1 LGEEECAPI
10 IKEETMDR
18 RRFLKVVGAAAG
30 ALAAPRAAAAY
41 KFKLST
47 EGSDTHQ
54 TTIWARA
61 FADAVVRTSN
71 GQVGVDVFTNGQ
83 LGKNKELL
91 ESIAMGGGTVEIV
104 ATGTQDLVGWV
115 PETQVFD
122 LPFLFRDETHYRK
135 FWSSD
140 TAGAIWRRMEG
151 KGFKYLGSTLI
162 GTAHLTNNKR
172 PINTPAD
179 MVGLKFRVQA
189 SKVNVETFKALG
201 ATPVPLAFSEV
212 YMALQQ
218 GAVDGQDNPTTT
230 IRTMNFWEVQ
240 KYLSLTGH
248 MLRGGF
254 WSMNKKVFDKL
265 PADLQKAVLEAG
277 KEAEDA
283 EWKFV
288 QDDQAK
294 SLSFLK
300 EKGIAINTPPSME
313 PFREKV
319 KGVAVLVGGGLP
331 ELAERAQALR

>member
-1 LGEEECAPI
+1 MVLA
-10 IKEETMDR
+10 
-18 RRFLKVVGAAAG
+18 VVLAVAAA
-30 ALAAPRAAAAY
+30 LPAAAQAAY
-41 KFKLST
+41 TFKLST

-54 TTIWARA
+54 TTVWARA
-61 FADAVVRTSN
+61 FADSLAKRSN
-71 GQVGVDVFTNGQ
+71 GQITVDVFTNGQ

-91 ESIAMGGGTVEIV
+91 EAIGMGGGTVEIV
-104 ATGTQDLVGWV
+104 ATGTQDLVGWA

-122 LPFLFRDETHYRK
+122 LPFLFRDEAHYRK

-140 TAGAIWRRMEG
+140 VAQGIWRKIEG

-162 GTAHLTNNKR
+162 GTAHLTNNRR

-179 MVGLKFRVQA
+179 MAGLKFRVQA

-201 ATPVPLAFSEV
+201 ATAVPLAFSEV

-218 GAVDGQDNPTTT
+218 GTVDGQDNPTTT

-240 KYLSLTGH
+240 KHVSLTGH

-254 WSMNKKVFDKL
+254 WTMDKKVFDKL
-265 PADLQKAVLEAG
+265 PPDLQQAVLDAG
-277 KEAEDA
+277 KDAEDH

-294 SLSFLK
+294 SLQFLK
-300 EKGIAINTPPSME
+300 EKGLQINTPPSME

-319 KGVAVLVGGGLP
+319 KAVAALVGGSLP
-331 ELAERAQALR
+331 ELAEKARAIR

>member
-1 LGEEECAPI
+1 
-10 IKEETMDR
+10 M
-18 RRFLKVVGAAAG
+18 VAG
-30 ALAAPRAAAAY
+30 VLITVLALPCLAQAAY
-41 KFKLST
+41 SFKLST

-54 TTIWARA
+54 TTVWARA
-61 FADAVVRTSN
+61 FADSVARKSN
-71 GQVGVDVFTNGQ
+71 GQIKVDVFTNGQ

-91 ESIAMGGGTVEIV
+91 EAIGMGGGTVEIV
-104 ATGTQDLVGWV
+104 ATGTQDLVGWA

-122 LPFLFRDETHYRK
+122 LPFLFRDEAHYRK

-140 TAGAIWRRMEG
+140 LAQGIWRKIEG

-162 GTAHLTNNKR
+162 GTAHMTNNRR
-172 PINTPAD
+172 PINSPAD

-201 ATPVPLAFSEV
+201 ATAVPLAFSEV

-218 GAVDGQDNPTTT
+218 GTVDGQDNPTTT

-240 KYLSLTGH
+240 KYVSLTGH

-254 WSMNKKVFDKL
+254 WTMDKKVFDKL
-265 PADLQKAVLEAG
+265 SPDLQRVVLDAG
-277 KEAEDA
+277 KDAEDH

-294 SLSFLK
+294 SLQFLK
-300 EKGIAINTPPSME
+300 EKGLNLNTPPSME
-313 PFREKV
+313 AFREKV
-319 KGVAVLVGGGLP
+319 KGVAALVGGSLP
-331 ELAERAQALR
+331 ELAEKARAIR

>member
-1 LGEEECAPI
+1 
-10 IKEETMDR
+10 MR
-18 RRFLKVVGAAAG
+18 RREFLKLVGVTAGTVVLPRLG
-30 ALAAPRAAAAY
+30 RAAV

-54 TTIWARA
+54 TTIWAKA
-61 FADAVVRTSN
+61 FAEAVSKRTN
-71 GQVGVDVFTNGQ
+71 GQVAVDVFTNGQ

-91 ESIAMGGGTVEIV
+91 EAISMGSGTVEIV

-122 LPFLFRDETHYRK
+122 LPFVFRDEAHYRK
-135 FWSSD
+135 FWDSD
-140 TAGAIWRRMEG
+140 TAKAIWKKIEG
-151 KGFKYLGSTLI
+151 KGFTYLGSTLI
-162 GTAHLTNNKR
+162 GTAHMTNSKR
-172 PINTPAD
+172 PINSPAD

-201 ATPVPLAFSEV
+201 ATAVPLAFSEV

-218 GAVDGQDNPTTT
+218 GAVDGEDNPTTT

-254 WSMNKKVFDKL
+254 WSMDKRVFDKL
-265 PADLQKAVLEAG
+265 SPDLQKAVLQAG
-277 KEAEDA
+277 KEAEDY

-288 QDDQAK
+288 QDDQTK
-294 SLSFLK
+294 SLAFLK
-300 EKGIAINTPPSME
+300 EKGVQVNTPPSME

-319 KGVAVLVGGGLP
+319 KGVAALVGGNLP
-331 ELAERAQALR
+331 ELAEKARALK

>member
-1 LGEEECAPI
+1 MAIGV
-10 IKEETMDR
+10 R
-18 RRFLKVVGAAAG
+18 RAVKRTGLFGAVSLVAWILAVT
-30 ALAAPRAAAAY
+30 LAAPGGAESAY

-54 TTIWARA
+54 TTIWAKA
-61 FADAVVRTSN
+61 FADAVAKRTN
-71 GQVGVDVFTNGQ
+71 GQVTVDVFTNGQ

-91 ESIAMGGGTVEIV
+91 EAISMGGGTVEIV

-122 LPFLFRDETHYRK
+122 LPFLFRDEGHYRR
-135 FWSSD
+135 FWDSD
-140 TAGAIWRRMEG
+140 IAKGMWQKMET

-162 GTAHLTNNKR
+162 GTAHMTNSKR
-172 PINTPAD
+172 PINSPAD

-201 ATPVPLAFSEV
+201 ATAVPLAFSEV
-212 YMALQQ
+212 FMALQQ
-218 GAVDGQDNPTTT
+218 GTVDGEDNPTTT

-240 KYLSLTGH
+240 KYVSLTSH

-254 WSMNKKVFDKL
+254 WSMDKKVFDQL
-265 PADLQKAVLEAG
+265 SPDLQQALLAAG
-277 KEAEDA
+277 KDAEDY

-294 SLSFLK
+294 SLTFLK
-300 EKGIAINTPPSME
+300 EKGLIINTPPSME
-313 PFREKV
+313 PFQAKV
-319 KGVAVLVGGGLP
+319 KDIPAMVGGSLP
-331 ELAERAQALR
+331 ELAEKARALK

>member
-1 LGEEECAPI
+1 
-10 IKEETMDR
+10 MQR
-18 RRFLKVVGAAAG
+18 RRFLKAVGVAAG
-30 ALAAPRAAAAY
+30 TLALPRRARAAY
-41 KFKLST
+41 TLKLST

-61 FADAVVRTSN
+61 FADAVAKKSG
-71 GQVGVDVFTNGQ
+71 GQIGVDVFTNGQ

-91 ESIAMGGGTVEIV
+91 EAISMGGGTVEIV

-122 LPFLFRDETHYRK
+122 LPFLFRDEAHYRK
-135 FWSSD
+135 FWGSAIAD
-140 TAGAIWRRMEG
+140 AIWKKMEG

-172 PINTPAD
+172 PVTSPAD

-212 YMALQQ
+212 FMALQQ
-218 GAVDGQDNPTTT
+218 GTVDGQDNPTTT

-254 WSMNKKVFDKL
+254 WSMDKKAFDKL
-265 PADLQKAVLEAG
+265 PADLQKAVLDAG
-277 KEAEDA
+277 KDAEDY
-283 EWKFV
+283 EWNFV

-294 SLSFLK
+294 SLTFLK
-300 EKGIAINTPPSME
+300 EKGLAINTPPNME

-319 KGVAVLVGGGLP
+319 QGVAALVGGSLP
-331 ELAERAQALR
+331 ELAERAKALK

>member
-1 LGEEECAPI
+1 MQLRGVLG
-10 IKEETMDR
+10 
-18 RRFLKVVGAAAG
+18 VVGLLVAVVMLPGPAG
-30 ALAAPRAAAAY
+30 AAY
-41 KFKLST
+41 NFKLST

-54 TTIWARA
+54 TTVWARA
-61 FADAVVRTSN
+61 FADSVAKKSN
-71 GQVGVDVFTNGQ
+71 GQITVEVFTNGQ

-91 ESIAMGGGTVEIV
+91 EAIGMGGGTVEIV
-104 ATGTQDLVGWV
+104 ATGTQDLVGWA

-122 LPFLFRDETHYRK
+122 LPFLFRDEAHYRK
-135 FWSSD
+135 FWGSD
-140 TAGAIWRRMEG
+140 VAQGIWRKIEG

-162 GTAHLTNNKR
+162 GTAHMTNNRR

-179 MVGLKFRVQA
+179 LLGLKFRVQA

-201 ATPVPLAFSEV
+201 ATAVPLAFSEV

-218 GAVDGQDNPTTT
+218 GTVDGQDNPTTT

-240 KYLSLTGH
+240 KYVSLTGH

-254 WSMNKKVFDKL
+254 WTMDKKVFDRL
-265 PADLQKAVLEAG
+265 SPELQKAVLDAG
-277 KEAEDA
+277 KDAEDH

-294 SLSFLK
+294 SLQFLK
-300 EKGIAINTPPSME
+300 EKGLNLNTPPSMA

-319 KGVAVLVGGGLP
+319 KGVAALVGGSLP
-331 ELAERAQALR
+331 ELAERARAIR

>member
-1 LGEEECAPI
+1 
-10 IKEETMDR
+10 MNR
-18 RRFLKVVGAAAG
+18 RDVLKAVGVTAAM
-30 ALAAPRAAAAY
+30 LSLPRAAKAAY

-54 TTIWARA
+54 TTIWAKA
-61 FADAVVRTSN
+61 FADAVAKRSN
-71 GQVGVDVFTNGQ
+71 GQITVDVFTNAQ

-91 ESIAMGGGTVEIV
+91 EAISMGSGTVEIV

-122 LPFLFRDETHYRK
+122 LPFVFRDEGHYRR
-135 FWSSD
+135 FWNSD
-140 TAGAIWRRMEG
+140 IAGAMWKKMEG
-151 KGFKYLGSTLI
+151 KGFKYLSSTLI
-162 GTAHLTNNKR
+162 GTAHMTNSKR
-172 PINTPAD
+172 PINSPTD
-179 MVGLKFRVQA
+179 MNGLKFRVQA

-212 YMALQQ
+212 FMALQQ

-230 IRTMNFWEVQ
+230 IRTMSFWEVQ

-254 WSMNKKVFDKL
+254 WSMDKKVFDKL
-265 PADLQKAVLEAG
+265 PADMQKAIMDAA
-277 KEAEDA
+277 KDAEDY

-294 SLSFLK
+294 SLAFLK
-300 EKGIAINTPPSME
+300 EKGLAINTPPSME
-313 PFREKV
+313 PFQAKV
-319 KGVAVLVGGGLP
+319 KGVAELVGGDLP
-331 ELAERAQALR
+331 SLAEKARALK

>member
-1 LGEEECAPI
+1 
-10 IKEETMDR
+10 MDR
-18 RRFLKVVGAAAG
+18 RHFLKVVGAAAG
-30 ALAAPRAAAAY
+30 GMALPRAARAAY
-41 KFKLST
+41 TFKLST

-54 TTIWARA
+54 TTVWARA
-61 FADAVVRTSN
+61 FADAVGKKSN
-71 GQVGVDVFTNGQ
+71 GQVAVDVFTNGQ

-91 ESIAMGGGTVEIV
+91 EAISMGGGTVEVV

-122 LPFLFRDETHYRK
+122 LPFLFRDEGHYRR
-135 FWSSD
+135 FWGSD
-140 TAGAIWRRMEG
+140 IAGDIWRKMEA

-162 GTAHLTNNKR
+162 GTAHMTNNKR

-212 YMALQQ
+212 FMALQQ
-218 GAVDGQDNPTTT
+218 GTVDGQDNPTTT

-240 KYLSLTGH
+240 KHVSLTGH

-254 WSMNKKVFDKL
+254 WTMDRKVFDKL
-265 PADLQKAVLEAG
+265 PQDLQKAVLEAG
-277 KEAEDA
+277 KEAEDH

-294 SLSFLK
+294 SLAFLK
-300 EKGIAINTPPSME
+300 EKGLAINTPPSME

-319 KGVAVLVGGGLP
+319 RGVAALVGGNLP
-331 ELAERAQALR
+331 ELAEKARALK

>member
-1 LGEEECAPI
+1 
-10 IKEETMDR
+10 MDR
-18 RRFLKVVGAAAG
+18 RRFLKVLGATAGMAALPMTAG
-30 ALAAPRAAAAY
+30 AAY

-61 FADAVVRTSN
+61 FADAVAKRSN
-71 GQVGVDVFTNGQ
+71 GQISVDVFTNAQ

-91 ESIAMGGGTVEIV
+91 EAISMGSGTVEIV

-122 LPFLFRDETHYRK
+122 LPFIFRDEAHYRK
-135 FWSSD
+135 FWNSD
-140 TAGAIWRRMEG
+140 IAGAIWKKMEP

-162 GTAHLTNNKR
+162 GTAHMTNSKR

-212 YMALQQ
+212 FMALQQ
-218 GAVDGQDNPTTT
+218 GTVDGQDNPTTT

-254 WSMNKKVFDKL
+254 WSMDKKVFDKL
-265 PADLQKAVLEAG
+265 PADLQKAVLDAG
-277 KEAEDA
+277 KDAEDY
-283 EWKFV
+283 EWNFV

-294 SLSFLK
+294 SLAFLK
-300 EKGIAINTPPSME
+300 EKGLVINTPPSME
-313 PFREKV
+313 PFQAKV
-319 KGVAVLVGGGLP
+319 KGVAELVGGNLP
-331 ELAERAQALR
+331 ELAEKARALK

>member
-1 LGEEECAPI
+1 
-10 IKEETMDR
+10 MQR
-18 RRFLKVVGAAAG
+18 RRFLKAVGVAAG
-30 ALAAPRAAAAY
+30 TLALPRAARAAY
-41 KFKLST
+41 KLKLST

-61 FADAVVRTSN
+61 FADAVAKKSN
-71 GQVGVDVFTNGQ
+71 GQIGVDVFANGQ

-91 ESIAMGGGTVEIV
+91 EAISMGGGTVEIV

-122 LPFLFRDETHYRK
+122 LPFLFRDEAHYRK
-135 FWSSD
+135 FWGSAIAD
-140 TAGAIWRRMEG
+140 AIWKKMEG

-172 PINTPAD
+172 PVTSPAD

-212 YMALQQ
+212 FMALQQ

-254 WSMNKKVFDKL
+254 WSMDKKAFDKL
-265 PADLQKAVLEAG
+265 PADLQKAVLDAG
-277 KEAEDA
+277 KDAEDY
-283 EWKFV
+283 EWNFV

-294 SLSFLK
+294 SLTFLK
-300 EKGIAINTPPSME
+300 EKGLAINTPPNME

-319 KGVAVLVGGGLP
+319 KGVAALVGGSLP
-331 ELAERAQALR
+331 ELAERAKALK

>member
-1 LGEEECAPI
+1 LRSADALPALERTMRSILLIVLG
-10 IKEETMDR
+10 
-18 RRFLKVVGAAAG
+18 VVVAVM
-30 ALAAPRAAAAY
+30 LACPVPGHAAY
-41 KFKLST
+41 SFKVST

-54 TTIWARA
+54 TTIWAKA
-61 FADAVVRTSN
+61 FAESVAKRSN
-71 GQVGVDVFTNGQ
+71 GQIKADVFTNGQ

-91 ESIAMGGGTVEIV
+91 EAIGMGGGTVEIV
-104 ATGTQDLVGWV
+104 ATGTQDLVGWA

-122 LPFLFRDETHYRK
+122 LPFLFRDESHYRK
-135 FWSSD
+135 FWGSEV
-140 TAGAIWRRMEG
+140 AQGIWRQIEG

-162 GTAHLTNNKR
+162 GTAHLTNSKR

-201 ATPVPLAFSEV
+201 ATAVPLAFSEV

-218 GAVDGQDNPTTT
+218 GTVDGQDNPTTT

-240 KYLSLTGH
+240 KYVSLTGH

-254 WSMNKKVFDKL
+254 WTMDKKVFDKL
-265 PADLQKAVLEAG
+265 SPELQKAILDAG
-277 KEAEDA
+277 KDAEDI

-294 SLSFLK
+294 SLQFLRD
-300 EKGIAINTPPSME
+300 KGVQVNTPPSME
-313 PFREKV
+313 PFREKT
-319 KGVAVLVGGGLP
+319 KGVAALVGGNLP
-331 ELAERAQALR
+331 ELAEKARALK

>member
-1 LGEEECAPI
+1 
-10 IKEETMDR
+10 MDR
-18 RRFLKVVGAAAG
+18 RRFLQAVGVAAG
-30 ALAAPRAAAAY
+30 SLALPGTAGAAY

-61 FADAVVRTSN
+61 FADAVAKKSG
-71 GQVGVDVFTNGQ
+71 GQIGVDVFTNGQ

-91 ESIAMGGGTVEIV
+91 EAISMSGGTVEIV

-122 LPFLFRDETHYRK
+122 LPFLFRDEAHYRK
-135 FWSSD
+135 FWGGD
-140 TAGAIWRRMEG
+140 VAGAIWKKMEG

-162 GTAHLTNNKR
+162 GTAHMTNSKR

-179 MVGLKFRVQA
+179 MAGLKFRVQA

-212 YMALQQ
+212 FMALQQ
-218 GAVDGQDNPTTT
+218 GTVDGQDNPTTT

-240 KYLSLTGH
+240 KYVSLTGH

-254 WSMNKKVFDKL
+254 WSMDKKVFDKL
-265 PADLQKAVLEAG
+265 PGDLQKAVLDAG
-277 KEAEDA
+277 KEAEDY

-294 SLSFLK
+294 SLAFLK
-300 EKGIAINTPPSME
+300 EKGLAINTPPGMD
-313 PFREKV
+313 PFRDKV
-319 KGVAVLVGGGLP
+319 KGVAALVGGNLP
-331 ELAERAQALR
+331 ELAEQARSLR

>member
-1 LGEEECAPI
+1 
-10 IKEETMDR
+10 MDR
-18 RRFLKVVGAAAG
+18 RSFLKAVSLAAG
-30 ALAAPRAAAAY
+30 ALALPRAARAAN

-54 TTIWARA
+54 TTIWAKA
-61 FADAVVRTSN
+61 FADAVAKRSN
-71 GQVGVDVFTNGQ
+71 GQISVDVFTNAQ

-91 ESIAMGGGTVEIV
+91 EAIGMGSGTVEIV

-122 LPFLFRDETHYRK
+122 LPFVFRDEAHYRR
-135 FWSSD
+135 FWNSD
-140 TAGAIWRRMEG
+140 VASAMWKKMET

-162 GTAHLTNNKR
+162 GTAHLTNSKR
-172 PINTPAD
+172 PINTPED
-179 MVGLKFRVQA
+179 LTGLKFRVQA

-218 GAVDGQDNPTTT
+218 GTVDGEDNPTTT

-254 WSMNKKVFDKL
+254 WSMDKKVFDKL
-265 PADLQKAVLEAG
+265 PADLQKAVVDAG
-277 KEAEDA
+277 KDAEDY

-288 QDDQAK
+288 QEDQAK
-294 SLSFLK
+294 SLVFLK
-300 EKGIAINTPPSME
+300 EKGVIVNTPPSME
-313 PFREKV
+313 PFQAKV
-319 KGVAVLVGGGLP
+319 KGVAALVGGDLP
-331 ELAERAQALR
+331 ALAEKARALK

>member
-1 LGEEECAPI
+1 ME
-10 IKEETMDR
+10 R
-18 RRFLKVVGAAAG
+18 RHFLKVVGATAG
-30 ALAAPRAAAAY
+30 AMALPWTARAAY

-61 FADAVVRTSN
+61 FADAVAKKTN
-71 GQVGVDVFTNGQ
+71 GQIAVDVFTSGQ

-91 ESIAMGGGTVEIV
+91 EAISMGGGTVEIV

-122 LPFLFRDETHYRK
+122 LPFLFRDEGHYRR
-135 FWSSD
+135 FWASD
-140 TAGAIWRRMEG
+140 VANAIWKKMET

-162 GTAHLTNNKR
+162 GTAHMTNNKR
-172 PINTPAD
+172 PVNSPAD

-189 SKVNVETFKALG
+189 SKVNIETFKALG
-201 ATPVPLAFSEV
+201 ATAVPLAFSEV
-212 YMALQQ
+212 FMALQQ
-218 GAVDGQDNPTTT
+218 GTVDGQDNPTTT

-254 WSMNKKVFDKL
+254 WSMDKKVFDRL
-265 PADLQKAVLEAG
+265 PADLQKAVLDAG
-277 KEAEDA
+277 KEAEDY

-294 SLSFLK
+294 SLTFLK
-300 EKGIAINTPPSME
+300 EKGLAINTPPSME

-319 KGVAVLVGGGLP
+319 KGVAALVGGNLP
-331 ELAERAQALR
+331 ELAEKARALK

>member
-1 LGEEECAPI
+1 
-10 IKEETMDR
+10 MDR
-18 RRFLKVVGAAAG
+18 RGFLKTMGATAAVL
-30 ALAAPRAAAAY
+30 ALPHAARAAY

-54 TTIWARA
+54 TTIWAKA
-61 FADAVVRTSN
+61 FADAVAKRSN
-71 GQVGVDVFTNGQ
+71 GQIAIDVFTNAQ

-91 ESIAMGGGTVEIV
+91 EAIAMGSGTVEIV

-122 LPFLFRDETHYRK
+122 LPFVFRDEAHYRK
-135 FWSSD
+135 FWNSD
-140 TAGAIWRRMEG
+140 IANAMWKKMET
-151 KGFKYLGSTLI
+151 KGFTYLGSTLI

-172 PINTPAD
+172 PINTPED

-218 GAVDGQDNPTTT
+218 GTVDGEDNPTTT

-254 WSMNKKVFDKL
+254 WSMDKKVFDKL
-265 PADLQKAVLEAG
+265 PADLQKAVLDAG
-277 KEAEDA
+277 KDAEGY

-294 SLSFLK
+294 SLAFLK
-300 EKGIAINTPPSME
+300 EKGVLVNTPPSMA
-313 PFREKV
+313 PFQAKV
-319 KGVAVLVGGGLP
+319 KGVAALVGGDLP
-331 ELAERAQALR
+331 ALAEKARALK

>member
-1 LGEEECAPI
+1 MRVRGVVV
-10 IKEETMDR
+10 
-18 RRFLKVVGAAAG
+18 VVGLLTAVLLLPGPAH
-30 ALAAPRAAAAY
+30 AAY
-41 KFKLST
+41 SFKLST

-54 TTIWARA
+54 TTVWARA
-61 FADAVVRTSN
+61 FADSVAKRSN
-71 GQVGVDVFTNGQ
+71 GQIKVDVFTNGQ

-91 ESIAMGGGTVEIV
+91 EAIGMGGGTVEIV
-104 ATGTQDLVGWV
+104 ATGTQDLVGWA

-122 LPFLFRDETHYRK
+122 LPFLFRDEAHYRK
-135 FWSSD
+135 FWTSD
-140 TAGAIWRRMEG
+140 VAQGIWRKIEG

-162 GTAHLTNNKR
+162 GTAHMTNNR
-172 PINTPAD
+172 RSINTPAD

-201 ATPVPLAFSEV
+201 ATAVPLAFSEV

-218 GAVDGQDNPTTT
+218 GTVDGQDNPTTT

-240 KYLSLTGH
+240 KYVSLTGH

-254 WSMNKKVFDKL
+254 WTMDKKIYDKL
-265 PADLQKAVLEAG
+265 SPELQKAVLDAG
-277 KEAEDA
+277 KDAEDH

-294 SLSFLK
+294 SLQFMK
-300 EKGIAINTPPSME
+300 DKGLTINTPPSMD

-319 KGVAVLVGGGLP
+319 KGVAALVGGSLP
-331 ELAERAQALR
+331 ELAEKARAIR